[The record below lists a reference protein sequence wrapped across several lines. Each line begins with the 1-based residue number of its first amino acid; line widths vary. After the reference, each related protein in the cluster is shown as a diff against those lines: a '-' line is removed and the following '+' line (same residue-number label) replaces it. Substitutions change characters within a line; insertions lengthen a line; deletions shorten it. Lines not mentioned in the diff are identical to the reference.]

1 VISGAASSYIA
12 PYSAGTSKPN
22 FLMPS
27 GACDAHMH
35 LFDNH
40 YPFATGV
47 QLVHAD
53 ASVDDYRQLQGR
65 LGTERCVIV
74 QPSSYGHDHRV
85 LLDGLKALGDSAR
98 GIAVIDPDV
107 TEQELSELQA
117 SGVVGVRFN
126 LVQRGATNEGMLKDV
141 AERVK
146 ELDWHIQLHLL
157 AEDFLRLADQLCD
170 MSLPLVLDHFARVQT
185 APELAHQVEKKVIQ
199 LLSTG
204 LGWIK
209 FSGTYIA
216 SSDAPDYKNLD
227 PFISRLI
234 EKYSDRIVWGSDWPH
249 VTESVKPDDAH
260 LANFLKRWMPEK
272 SIRKRVMVQ
281 NPAKLY
287 GFDTS
292 L

>member
-1 VISGAASSYIA
+1 VISGAASSYLA
-12 PYSAGTSKPN
+12 PHSAGTCKPN
-22 FLMPS
+22 FSMPA

-35 LFDNH
+35 LFDNR
-40 YPFATGV
+40 YPFAAGV

-107 TEQELSELQA
+107 TEQKLNELQA
-117 SGVVGVRFN
+117 SGIVGVRFN

-141 AERVK
+141 AERIK
-146 ELDWHIQLHLL
+146 ELNWHLQLHLL
-157 AEDFLRLADQLCD
+157 PEDFLRLADQLCD
-170 MSLPLVLDHFARVQT
+170 MSFPIVLDHFARVQT
-185 APELAHQVEKKVIQ
+185 VPELAHQVEKKVIQ
-199 LLSTG
+199 LLNTG

-209 FSGTYIA
+209 FSGAYIA
-216 SSDAPDYKNLD
+216 SFDEPDYKNLD
-227 PFISRLI
+227 QFVSRLI
-234 EKYSDRIVWGSDWPH
+234 DKHSDRIIWGSDWPH
-249 VTESVKPDDAH
+249 VTESAKPDDAH
-260 LANFLKRWMPEK
+260 LANFLQRWMPEK
-272 SIRKRVMVQ
+272 SIRKQVLVE

-287 GFDTS
+287 GFDAS